1 MTTQTITI
9 DLDSVILTGA
19 DMLDCPVLD
28 YQTGE
33 DTGRV
38 ATAEDVA
45 RQVRAGP
52 DVDLDLP
59 MTALSG
65 GQAARAGLAALILSR

>member
-1 MTTQTITI
+1 VAGAETAQAVWEANEGETMNAQTIT
-9 DLDSVILTGA
+9 ILTGA
-19 DMLDCPVLD
+19 DMLNCPVLD

-45 RQVRAGP
+45 RQVRAGDGAYECP
-52 DVDLDLP
+52 ETGRSVYV
-59 MTALSG
+59 
-65 GQAARAGLAALILSR
+65 SR

>member
-9 DLDSVILTGA
+9 DLDSVILTG
-19 DMLDCPVLD
+19 MLSCPVLD

-33 DTGRV
+33 ETGRV

-45 RQVRAGP
+45 RQVRAGDGAYECP
-52 DVDLDLP
+52 ETGRSVYV
-59 MTALSG
+59 
-65 GQAARAGLAALILSR
+65 SR